1 MRPEG
6 GLILRLAA
14 MSATRKALQSLPAP
28 ALALGSGLAS
38 SARLRC
44 RVAYTSLHWS
54 MTCASGRHQAL
65 SADRSGLPDIS
76 DTDCRMYCRKFPHWP

>member
-54 MTCASGRHQAL
+54 MTCAQGRHQAF
-65 SADRSGLPDIS
+65 SDRA
-76 DTDCRMYCRKFPHWP
+76 CRRIKVALQS